1 MQQYHNPFA
10 GLSVVYPSDQASY
23 YQKYCQT
30 GGRQSV
36 DTTPFGRMVDLW
48 FLGLSL
54 SARNGLPPVDLS
66 GKKTSNMTPGSI
78 FDGRDSWRVQVLM
91 LIAIAMTDDVSVLEN
106 PNRMMAIA
114 NGMAA
119 AGVPSVVDVL
129 EEAGEPPIW
138 KLTEALR
145 QMLTP

>member
-1 MQQYHNPFA
+1 
-10 GLSVVYPSDQASY
+10 
-23 YQKYCQT
+23 
-30 GGRQSV
+30 
-36 DTTPFGRMVDLW
+36 
-48 FLGLSL
+48 
-54 SARNGLPPVDLS
+54 
-66 GKKTSNMTPGSI
+66 
-78 FDGRDSWRVQVLM
+78 M

-129 EEAGEPPIW
+129 EGAGEPPIW

-145 QMLTP
+145 QMLTQ